1 MNKSCDALLTSVAAF
16 AYDRPKKE
24 SVKTVPNT
32 CRCLTEAESGRTGG
46 RSVMGVEG
54 AGLFCGVCVTDG
66 DMWLTRT
73 GVTELRVS
81 REHETT
87 RLRTRLLDL
96 LGHRC
101 HAE

>member
-1 MNKSCDALLTSVAAF
+1 
-16 AYDRPKKE
+16 
-24 SVKTVPNT
+24 
-32 CRCLTEAESGRTGG
+32 
-46 RSVMGVEG
+46 MGVEG

-96 LGHRC
+96 LGDRC